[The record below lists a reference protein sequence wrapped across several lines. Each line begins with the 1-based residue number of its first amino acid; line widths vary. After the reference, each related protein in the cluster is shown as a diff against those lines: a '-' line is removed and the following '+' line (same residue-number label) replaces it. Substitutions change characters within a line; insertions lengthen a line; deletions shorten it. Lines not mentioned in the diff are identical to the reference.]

1 MIWSA
6 ALIAA
11 FQSADKSAH
20 SKMKNILI
28 TGGAGFI
35 GSHLVNR
42 LLSEGGRQITVVD
55 DFNDFYDPAVKRAVV
70 EPHLSNPNFKL
81 IEADIRNYEAL
92 TQTFAGSRFDCIV
105 HLAARAGV
113 RPSLTDPQLYVET
126 NINGTMNLLELAR
139 AHHVRQF
146 VFGSSSSVYGTN
158 AKLPF
163 SEDDPIFNPISPYAA
178 TKAAGE
184 LLAHT
189 YSHLYGMRI
198 VCLRFFTVY
207 GARQR
212 PDLAIHKFAKLISAG
227 KPIPVFG
234 DGTTRRDYTYVDDI
248 IAGVRAAI
256 DYDASKY
263 EIINLG
269 ESRTVELRELI
280 SLLEKAL
287 GKKAEID
294 RQPMQ
299 PGDVPQTFADIAKAR
314 RLLNYDPQ
322 TQIEDGINKF
332 VEWWREA
339 GRG

>member
-1 MIWSA
+1 
-6 ALIAA
+6 
-11 FQSADKSAH
+11 
-20 SKMKNILI
+20 
-28 TGGAGFI
+28 
-35 GSHLVNR
+35 
-42 LLSEGGRQITVVD
+42 
-55 DFNDFYDPAVKRAVV
+55 
-70 EPHLSNPNFKL
+70 
-81 IEADIRNYEAL
+81 
-92 TQTFAGSRFDCIV
+92 
-105 HLAARAGV
+105 
-113 RPSLTDPQLYVET
+113 
-126 NINGTMNLLELAR
+126 INGTTNLLELAKE
-139 AHHVRQF
+139 HKIPQF
-146 VFGSSSSVYGTN
+146 VFGSSSSVYGIN
-158 AKLPF
+158 EKVPF
-163 SEDDPIFNPISPYAA
+163 AEDDPIFNPISPYAS

-256 DYDASKY
+256 DYDASNY

-287 GKKAEID
+287 GKTAQID

-314 RLLNYDPQ
+314 RLLKYTPQ
-322 TQIEDGINKF
+322 TQIKDGINKF
-332 VEWWREA
+332 VEWFRVSNSVRE
-339 GRG
+339 

>member
-1 MIWSA
+1 
-6 ALIAA
+6 
-11 FQSADKSAH
+11 
-20 SKMKNILI
+20 MKNILI
-28 TGGAGFI
+28 TGGTGFI

-42 LLSEGGRQITVVD
+42 LLSEGGWQITVVD
-55 DFNDFYDPAVKRAVV
+55 DFNDFYDPAIKRAAV
-70 EPHLSNPNFKL
+70 EPHLAKPAFKL
-81 IEADIRNYEAL
+81 IEADIRDYEAL
-92 TQTFAGSRFDCIV
+92 TQAFAGSSFDCIV

-113 RPSLTDPQLYVET
+113 RPSLIDPQLYVET

-158 AKLPF
+158 AKVPF
-163 SEDDPIFNPISPYAA
+163 SEDDPIFNLISPYAA

-184 LLAHT
+184 LLCHT

-234 DGTTRRDYTYVDDI
+234 DGTTRRDYTYVDDV

-287 GKKAEID
+287 GKKAQID

-314 RLLNYDPQ
+314 RLLNYNPQ

-332 VEWWREA
+332 VEWFREA
-339 GRG
+339 DRG